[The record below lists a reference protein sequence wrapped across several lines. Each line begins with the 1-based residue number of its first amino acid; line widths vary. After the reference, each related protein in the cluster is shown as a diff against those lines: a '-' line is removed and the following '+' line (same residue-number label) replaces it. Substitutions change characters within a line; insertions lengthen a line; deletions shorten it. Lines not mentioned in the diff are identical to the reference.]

1 MDMVIMMN
9 IKNSSLMPNWYKYD
23 DVVIVDVVAKNSRL
37 LIKKNCKILMI
48 MNQTNRNLLCKAYM
62 FLKLVPNNH
71 DYQLMKRQQ
80 SNDLF

>member
-37 LIKKNCKILMI
+37 LIKK
-48 MNQTNRNLLCKAYM
+48 
-62 FLKLVPNNH
+62 KLQNINDH
-71 DYQLMKRQQ
+71 E
-80 SNDLF
+80 SN

>member
-1 MDMVIMMN
+1 MMN

-48 MNQTNRNLLCKAYM
+48 MN
-62 FLKLVPNNH
+62 
-71 DYQLMKRQQ
+71 
-80 SNDLF
+80 